1 MEDEELNLRKGPIF
15 LNVLLN
21 NLKKNMTLHEI
32 GIKMKQDIQLMKE
45 KRPHF
50 DKLNNL
56 SLFSTLENHELSVK
70 ANKNEEFEPLIG
82 SMYIPAE
89 DQQRKECIE
98 NGAKVLAYRFL
109 PDVFINSLL
118 LEIETLTSRPL
129 NYTVK
134 YQTLIFMDQVC
145 FKSSLLLTLT

>member
-1 MEDEELNLRKGPIF
+1 
-15 LNVLLN
+15 
-21 NLKKNMTLHEI
+21 MTLHDI
-32 GIKMKQDIQLMKE
+32 GIKMKRDIQLMKE

-56 SLFSTLENHELSVK
+56 SLFSTLENHELSVE
-70 ANKNEEFEPLIG
+70 ANRNSELEPLIG
-82 SMYIPAE
+82 SMYIPEE
-89 DQQRKECIE
+89 DQQRKELSVE
-98 NGAKVLAYRFL
+98 NGTKVLAYRFL

-145 FKSSLLLTLT
+145 LKFSLLVLPQSDGQKILPRWLFYKL